1 MNPTMPAPID
11 VKLMNVAA
19 SLLFCA
25 FAVILVAAGTW
36 WLLRHPL
43 FALGGISVQGDVTHN
58 SVATLRANVAP
69 RIAGNFF
76 TVSLDNARQAF
87 EGVPWVRRAVVR
99 REFPNRLKV
108 LLQEHQAVAFWGA
121 EGESKLVNTFGEVFE
136 ANIGD
141 VEQDG
146 LPRLGG
152 PDGEAAQVLALY
164 RVLQPMFEP
173 LDLSVEDL
181 VLTGRGSWQAVLD
194 NGAVIELGRGTQAE
208 LAARTQRF
216 VQTLTQAASRY
227 GRRPEALESADLRH
241 GDGYAVRLRGVS
253 TTGADARK

>member
-1 MNPTMPAPID
+1 MPAPID

-43 FALGGISVQGDVTHN
+43 FALGGIGSGGCHAQQAWPRCAPTWRRA
-58 SVATLRANVAP
+58 SPATSSRW
-69 RIAGNFF
+69 
-76 TVSLDNARQAF
+76 SLDNARQAF
-87 EGVPWVRRAVVR
+87 EAVPWVRRAVVR

-108 LLQEHQAVAFWGA
+108 LLQEHQAVAYWGA
-121 EGESKLVNTFGEVFE
+121 EGESKLLNTFGEVFE

-152 PDGEAAQVLALY
+152 PDGEAAQVLAMY

-194 NGAVIELGRGTQAE
+194 TGAVIELGRGTQA
-208 LAARTQRF
+208 
-216 VQTLTQAASRY
+216 SW
-227 GRRPEALESADLRH
+227 RRAPSGLCR
-241 GDGYAVRLRGVS
+241 R
-253 TTGADARK
+253 